1 MSLLMMVIVLVI
13 VLTAFRALMHYM
25 AGRHV
30 RR

>member
-1 MSLLMMVIVLVI
+1 MSLLMVIVLGV
-13 VLTAFRALMHYM
+13 VLTAFGALMHYM